1 MVSFAGTRQ
10 HDPDDPLGEA
20 DPVHRPGPPGLPGL
34 PAGLVSRRRAPY
46 IALLAVVLILGG
58 LGQTPPGRHLL
69 RTAGIL
75 GSPASY
81 TELAFAAP
89 KSLPRE
95 ISPGSPLPQVSFM
108 IHNSTGRARDYRWS
122 VTLAPRPETAGQPAA
137 PAQPAAPTKPAAPT
151 TLTAGSLNLADGGS
165 TTVTPQ
171 AKVACASGPV
181 VLTVRLEG
189 SGETLAWQADCAA
202 SDITQQG

>member
-1 MVSFAGTRQ
+1 M
-10 HDPDDPLGEA
+10 
-20 DPVHRPGPPGLPGL
+20 
-34 PAGLVSRRRAPY
+34 
-46 IALLAVVLILGG
+46 AVVLILGG
-58 LGQTPPGRHLL
+58 FGQTPPGRHLL

-108 IHNSTGRARDYRWS
+108 IHNSTDRARDYRWS
-122 VTLAPRPETAGQPAA
+122 VTLAPRQETAGQPAA
-137 PAQPAAPTKPAAPT
+137 PAKPTAPARPAAPT
-151 TLTAGSLNLADGGS
+151 TLTTGNLNLADGGS

-171 AKVACASGPV
+171 AAKVACVSGPV

-189 SGETLAWQADCAA
+189 SGETLSWQADCTAA
-202 SDITQQG
+202 DITQQG